1 MNKKESMRDVAFL
14 AIGEAAVA
22 ALSVLGAFLISLFTD
37 FSFDYTVFTGA
48 LLGGCVAVLNF
59 LFLTVSVNRAVDTY
73 LSLRGSREMT
83 DEEAEKFTAEHSAI
97 IQNRIKL
104 SFIIRTVSILVIL
117 VLAFITRLFNPLC
130 TVIPMLASQPI
141 VYLGE
146 FIRKKNDKSPDP
158 EKFKRYDNDNEEKQ
172 EI

>member
-97 IQNRIKL
+97 IQNKVKM
-104 SFIIRTVSILVIL
+104 SFIIRTVTMLLIL
-117 VLAFITRLFNPLC
+117 VLAFITKLFNPIS
-130 TVIPMLASQPI
+130 TVIPMFASQPI
-141 VYLGE
+141 IYLGE
-146 FIRKKNDKSPDP
+146 ILRRKSDAPADP
-158 EKFKRYDNDNEEKQ
+158 EKFIKYKDEEKD
-172 EI
+172 E